1 MSTVSFVSPQRELEL
16 VQYLISQNTSV
27 NEIKRDLILSGYS
40 TEKGILELFI
50 RTSCNK
56 HALIVKLLKIGID
69 TEKLLI
75 SVDENNKVK
84 LTVRRNNKRDLTV
97 IEFLR
102 SN

>member
-16 VQYLISQNTSV
+16 VQYLISQTTGV
-27 NEIKRDLILSGYS
+27 DEIVRDLILSGYS
-40 TEKGILELFI
+40 TEKGMLELLI

-75 SVDENNKVK
+75 SVDENNKVQ
-84 LTVRRNNKRDLTV
+84 LTVSRKNKSNLTV
-97 IEFLR
+97 IESLR